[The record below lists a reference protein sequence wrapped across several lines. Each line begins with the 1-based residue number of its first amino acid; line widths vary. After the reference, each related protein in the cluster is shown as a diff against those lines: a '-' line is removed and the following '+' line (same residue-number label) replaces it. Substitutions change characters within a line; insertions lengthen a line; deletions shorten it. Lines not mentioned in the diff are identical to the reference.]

1 MTIREMLSIQE
12 LSERLNDLAD
22 DYKIGQLQEIRK
34 ELKQFGRRPGSKI
47 FGSQTIKETYA
58 FHHGGRSELQFNI
71 GFDGPDDD
79 CLRHGVAFSLEPSQT
94 LPDIDVL
101 RPNIARF
108 NEYISQFGQRFQGM
122 RMWHYEYDPD
132 TRDHIRS
139 NEYLP
144 SPIPGSLIAPKNF
157 IFAGWMNPI
166 EEVDCDQILADFDR
180 LLPMY
185 RYVESTK
192 NPPLIEVNDDEPFRF
207 NPGCTAKKAS
217 ANAQPSEDPVD
228 VSLRHNV
235 LQEKLYDQL
244 CREYGEGN
252 VGTEH
257 PSGNGMRVDA
267 VVRHKNEYFFYEIKT
282 YTNARACLRDAIGQL
297 LEYSHWP
304 GGQDAK
310 RLVVVGEPELCPDG
324 KKYVTQLSGQYDLP
338 IEYQRIK

>member
-1 MTIREMLSIQE
+1 MCIRDS
-12 LSERLNDLAD
+12 
-22 DYKIGQLQEIRK
+22 
-34 ELKQFGRRPGSKI
+34 
-47 FGSQTIKETYA
+47 
-58 FHHGGRSELQFNI
+58 
-71 GFDGPDDD
+71 
-79 CLRHGVAFSLEPSQT
+79 
-94 LPDIDVL
+94 
-101 RPNIARF
+101 
-108 NEYISQFGQRFQGM
+108 
-122 RMWHYEYDPD
+122 
-132 TRDHIRS
+132 
-139 NEYLP
+139 
-144 SPIPGSLIAPKNF
+144 
-157 IFAGWMNPI
+157 
-166 EEVDCDQILADFDR
+166 
-180 LLPMY
+180 
-185 RYVESTK
+185 
-192 NPPLIEVNDDEPFRF
+192 
-207 NPGCTAKKAS
+207 
-217 ANAQPSEDPVD
+217 PVD